1 MALQPTFLMPTQE
14 SPPSPDDP
22 RHGDSAAPGET
33 YPAEV
38 APISTAQVLPD
49 LPVHERTPAPVATA
63 APAAQTGTVEFTLT
77 VRQVQVAVDPASRR
91 SETVCTVMLPNGT
104 VVLMVPYT
112 PQDSMAL
119 ERAMMEHLAATP
131 HEALPDRRPT
141 VHAAPGN
148 AVSQA
153 PSLDNA
159 AAAIGASVDRLT
171 QMVTDL
177 VMRNAAPQLPPQHP
191 AMAPP
196 SQVPQ
201 MSPPMVLAQQ
211 EVPIWARPPVLPPM
225 QPPMQPAVNQAPS
238 PPLKVP
244 PPVLRPPPSEKG
256 KPTHG
261 PNVSVPWS
269 VIEAA
274 VPGVFGEAPARGGP
288 AAGQR
293 PGTAGR
299 GTPQR

>member
-77 VRQVQVAVDPASRR
+77 VLRVQVAVDPGSRR
-91 SETVCTVMLPNGT
+91 SETVCTVMLPNGA
-104 VVLMVPYT
+104 VVALVPHT
-112 PQDSMAL
+112 PEDSSAL
-119 ERAMMEHLAATP
+119 EMAMMQHLATAP
-131 HEALPDRRPT
+131 ASALPNRRP
-141 VHAAPGN
+141 
-148 AVSQA
+148 AVSAGPVVA
-153 PSLDNA
+153 PQPSNLDNA

-177 VMRNAAPQLPPQHP
+177 MTRNATQQLLPQAAAVPPQV
-191 AMAPP
+191 P
-196 SQVPQ
+196 SMVPQ
-201 MSPPMVLAQQ
+201 MPLAQYD
-211 EVPIWARPPVLPPM
+211 VPVWARPPALPPM